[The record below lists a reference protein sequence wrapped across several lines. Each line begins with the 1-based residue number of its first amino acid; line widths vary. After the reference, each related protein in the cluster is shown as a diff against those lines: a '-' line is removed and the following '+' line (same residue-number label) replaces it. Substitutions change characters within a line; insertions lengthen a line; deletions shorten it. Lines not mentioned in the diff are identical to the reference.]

1 MPTHRLQFFKKH
13 GIPANQSLSIE
24 EVAKLAKMP
33 VAALREVYQRGL
45 GAAKTNAESVRVK
58 GTFAKNP
65 SLAEVPR
72 SGRLSA
78 PQWAMARI
86 YAFVQKSKGTF
97 YGADADIVK
106 KYNIK

>member
-1 MPTHRLQFFKKH
+1 MPTHREAFFKKH
-13 GIPANQSLSIE
+13 GIPKTESLSIE
-24 EVAKLAKMP
+24 KVSQLSGVP

-45 GAAKTNAESVRVK
+45 GAAKTNPESVRVK

-65 SLAEVPR
+65 SLASVPR

-86 YAFVQKSKGTF
+86 YAFVQKSKGTY
-97 YGADADIVK
+97 YGADADIAK
-106 KYNIK
+106 KYKV